1 MVATS
6 TMIRLAEF
14 RYTAVV
20 PDQISPASFAV
31 VFILSALRDI
41 PLVHTFIIMKQNSR
55 NIDTVRTRHTV
66 FAVVTWDGRILH
78 HQVGGVEQETVFLF
92 RQRLQRTVGAEV
104 VLQVLHVSHAAQHG
118 EYARKR
124 ACKPKSPGGDAPSR
138 FALLQAGDDMVV
150 HVRKPSS
157 EEWLHDDGGN
167 PPFL

>member
-1 MVATS
+1 
-6 TMIRLAEF
+6 MIRLAEF

-20 PDQISPASFAV
+20 PDQISPASFAI

-92 RQRLQRTVGAEV
+92 RQRLQRTVRAEV

-118 EYARKR
+118 EYAGISVRGITETGDSR
-124 ACKPKSPGGDAPSR
+124 RPPRSGSMMMAGIPRFCNSPYRYSASVFRGLISLACFQSR
-138 FALLQAGDDMVV
+138 
-150 HVRKPSS
+150 
-157 EEWLHDDGGN
+157 
-167 PPFL
+167 